1 MMKNLIVI
9 TLVVMG
15 LSFTSCK
22 EDATKKIKTEN
33 LEVAKERDSEI
44 KMDGPRFKFDKTEHD
59 FGTINEGDVVETVFA
74 FTNVGKS
81 ELIITSAKGSCGCTV
96 PEWPKEPIMPG
107 EVGEIKVKFNS
118 YRKPNLQQ
126 KQITLR
132 TNTEGGKE
140 ILKIRAQVTPSP
152 KMKQNS

>member
-1 MMKNLIVI
+1 MKNLIVI

-59 FGTINEGDVVETVFA
+59 FGTISEGDVVETVFA